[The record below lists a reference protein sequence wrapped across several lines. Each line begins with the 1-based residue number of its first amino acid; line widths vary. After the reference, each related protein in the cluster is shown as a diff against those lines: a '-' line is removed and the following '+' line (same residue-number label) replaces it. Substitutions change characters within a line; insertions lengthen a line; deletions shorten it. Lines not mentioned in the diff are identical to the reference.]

1 MAEEALL
8 ENQVTYL
15 YHASAKKLYNLA
27 LSSIGD
33 QLLAEQLAIDAFVF
47 AYNRLSDKSDVTQ
60 FRIKSARHLY
70 RKTKKTLI
78 HHSRHSAQ
86 KLSTHESIEST
97 NDTEKSRIQQL
108 LSSLNYDERF
118 LLLLL
123 LQQKFAKKEI
133 ARVLYIPEF
142 MVKKRIY
149 HMFKKA
155 ISVWAGLSESFV
167 PDKKPE

>member
-27 LSSIGD
+27 LYSIGD
-33 QLLAEQLAIDAFVF
+33 QPLAEQLSIDAFVF

-78 HHSRHSAQ
+78 SHNWCGFR
-86 KLSTHESIEST
+86 KLNAYGTTGFVSYKEMKRIYLLL
-97 NDTEKSRIQQL
+97 TE
-108 LSSLNYDERF
+108 LNYDEKF
-118 LLLLL
+118 MLLLF
-123 LQQKFAKKEI
+123 LQQRFSSKQVAQILCIPQSIAKK
-133 ARVLYIPEF
+133 RLY
-142 MVKKRIY
+142 RLLN
-149 HMFKKA
+149 KA
-155 ISVWAGLSESFV
+155 VNVWSQIN
-167 PDKKPE
+167 

>member
-78 HHSRHSAQ
+78 SYNWCGSRKLNAYETEEFVSCKEKNQIHS
-86 KLSTHESIEST
+86 
-97 NDTEKSRIQQL
+97 L
-108 LSSLNYDERF
+108 LIVLNYYERF
-118 LLLLL
+118 MLLLF
-123 LQQKFAKKEI
+123 LQQRFSSKQVAQILCIPQFIAKKQ
-133 ARVLYIPEF
+133 LY
-142 MVKKRIY
+142 RLLN
-149 HMFKKA
+149 KA
-155 ISVWAGLSESFV
+155 VNIWSQIN
-167 PDKKPE
+167 